1 MHGPISVHAMSED
14 EGDDYGSVIDEDE
27 PDELDANNESSKKP
41 PKFMLDDSLGLPMIL
56 YLCYEKKYFQ

>member
-41 PKFMLDDSLGLPMIL
+41 PKFMLDDSLGLL
-56 YLCYEKKYFQ
+56 DDSLSLL